1 MLPKRNEYLDIV
13 KGIAM
18 ILVFLGHAIQQA
30 DTINCYDNMIFDI
43 IYSFHMPLF
52 MLVSGYL
59 FWSSYLKNKNGIGS
73 LVLKRT
79 RSLLLPLITFSV
91 LLVPKTLLSS
101 YMGGHDITVKLII
114 GSFWNSFSGNFLW
127 FLWAVLF
134 SVCLSSLALKISQKF
149 SLLLCLAFFMLALLV
164 PDTFIYP
171 MYKYLFLFFITGLYF
186 HKYNLIQKLNKKC
199 HVYGGLIIGIA
210 YIIIMQRF
218 SRAYFEYDMNI
229 TNLLSHMNISVFC
242 IRYVLAYLGCGLALM
257 IIWYGRSKLSIFAN
271 VGRKSLGLYTFQC
284 FILTWLNNRLAF
296 IDDIYLSSLCIF
308 VFVYSLTIFVLKL
321 SEKNK
326 FTRILFLG
334 YFN

>member
-1 MLPKRNEYLDIV
+1 
-13 KGIAM
+13 M

-30 DTINCYDNMIFDI
+30 DAINCYDNIIFDI

-73 LVLKRT
+73 LILKRT

-149 SLLLCLAFFMLALLV
+149 SLLWCLAFFILALLV
-164 PDTFIYP
+164 PDTLIYP

-199 HVYGGLIIGIA
+199 YVYGGLVIGIA

-218 SRAYFEYDMNI
+218 SRAYFEYDMDIIHCISN
-229 TNLLSHMNISVFC
+229 TQISVFF

-257 IIWYGRSKLSIFAN
+257 IIWYGRSKLRIFTS

-284 FILTWLNNRLAF
+284 FILTWLNNRLDF

-334 YFN
+334 YSN